1 MSVFSNST
9 ADTPTQFAGLKQD
22 IVNGD
27 PFDFIDH
34 LNGFKDNINYQDEE
48 TGNSL
53 LHEAVN
59 YCNYPALI
67 ELIHRKAD
75 VNCLN
80 KQKLAPLHIAIWKGY
95 LHLAAPLL
103 KAGAN
108 QDIEDNGGRVPL
120 YFAVQRGDVRSMR
133 LLLDFHADP
142 NVVVGGKSL
151 LAIAARM
158 GYAEAIKLLLDAG
171 ALFNRGSSHPLI
183 EVLISGSRESFAILV
198 NEREHELPY
207 LIINKQPFIIHAIKA
222 KTMLLPVIAK
232 IVEQYTKEA
241 QENGDNEV
249 TPFPPPG
256 LTSHE
261 KARLEKALRVE
272 DSIIPIDTVN
282 EKVKKL
288 KSPWSARDI
297 DEFECLEASYAG
309 GDTVYGER
317 DQLPGGQLLEN
328 FDHSG
333 ESVGNYQP
341 DPNLDYQSV
350 QNQQIFDIAE
360 SEESSRRSGIIQPP
374 QPA

>member
-1 MSVFSNST
+1 MSVFSYST
-9 ADTPTQFAGLKQD
+9 VDTPTRFAGLKQD
-22 IVNGD
+22 IINGD

-34 LNGFKDNINYQDEE
+34 LNGFHELDYKDET
-48 TGNSL
+48 TGNTL
-53 LHEAVN
+53 LHECVN
-59 YCNYPALI
+59 YCNYPALT
-67 ELIHRKAD
+67 ELISRRAD
-75 VNCLN
+75 VNALN
-80 KQKLAPLHIAIWKGY
+80 KQNLAPLHIAIWKGY

-108 QDIEDNGGRVPL
+108 QDVEDNGGRVPL

-151 LAIAARM
+151 LAIASRM

-171 ALFNRGSSHPLI
+171 ALFNRGNTHPLI

-198 NEREHELPY
+198 HEREHELPY
-207 LIINKQPFIIHAIKA
+207 LMINKQPFIVHAIKA

-241 QENGDNEV
+241 IDNGDKEV

-272 DSIIPIDTVN
+272 DSIIPIDTVYD
-282 EKVKKL
+282 KVKKL
-288 KSPWSARDI
+288 KSPWSARGI

-317 DQLPGGQLLEN
+317 DQLPGGALIDN
-328 FDHSG
+328 FSRNA

-350 QNQQIFDIAE
+350 QNQQFFDVND
-360 SEESSRRSGIIQPP
+360 SEESSRHSGIIQPP